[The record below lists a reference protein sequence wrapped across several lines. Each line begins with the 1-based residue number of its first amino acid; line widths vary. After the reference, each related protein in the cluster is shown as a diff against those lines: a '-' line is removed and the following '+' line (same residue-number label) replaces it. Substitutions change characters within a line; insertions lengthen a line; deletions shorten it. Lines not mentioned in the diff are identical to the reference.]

1 MADVDPKL
9 QSNRVKDLGGTVRP
23 SPQDRT
29 GDHRR
34 GVPDPHDVRPRV
46 LPCGA
51 SLPDLRAHVPGLRP
65 MVADRR
71 PVGAGR
77 GRARR
82 TGRGVRRGR
91 VADRQQGRAVGN
103 RRQGTHPRGRV
114 RACHGPWRGRGE
126 GDAPARRGHGVK
138 AHRSGP
144 LAKGHVAGISAGAQH
159 RGQHVD
165 VHQLGGHGYRSG
177 GPAFRQIPVLR
188 DPGRALGT
196 GPVPGDLEQGR
207 HPRRDR
213 PDPQARPS
221 ERRNMDVRPRTHRG
235 PEPEERAVGVGP
247 DRLGAVHRRR
257 ETHRRLLALRLGPA
271 ADRRRRLLPRHRRP
285 AARRLPVRRASG
297 RPFRVRRVQVV
308 LQRARHV
315 AGRHPERI
323 PALRGHRLARVQ
335 RDRADAG
342 NPKRRVRQPSDHG
355 RVPRGPRDH
364 RLDRPAPGYEWEHR
378 RAARPVRPLRV
389 RHERG
394 HPVPA
399 FRPGPSLHRR

>member
-23 SPQDRT
+23 SRKIELAII
-29 GDHRR
+29 
-34 GVPDPHDVRPRV
+34 VAVSPDPHDVRPRV

-144 LAKGHVAGISAGAQH
+144 LAQ
-159 RGQHVD
+159 
-165 VHQLGGHGYRSG
+165 
-177 GPAFRQIPVLR
+177 
-188 DPGRALGT
+188 RAC
-196 GPVPGDLEQGR
+196 
-207 HPRRDR
+207 RRDIRWGSTSWTTRRCTPAGRTWLSFWRAHVPANPCATRSR
-213 PDPQARPS
+213 PCSRHRARAW
-221 ERRNMDVRPRTHRG
+221 RPRT
-235 PEPEERAVGVGP
+235 RA
-247 DRLGAVHRRR
+247 
-257 ETHRRLLALRLGPA
+257 T
-271 ADRRRRLLPRHRRP
+271 
-285 AARRLPVRRASG
+285 S
-297 RPFRVRRVQVV
+297 
-308 LQRARHV
+308 
-315 AGRHPERI
+315 
-323 PALRGHRLARVQ
+323 
-335 RDRADAG
+335 
-342 NPKRRVRQPSDHG
+342 ST
-355 RVPRGPRDH
+355 
-364 RLDRPAPGYEWEHR
+364 
-378 RAARPVRPLRV
+378 
-389 RHERG
+389 
-394 HPVPA
+394 
-399 FRPGPSLHRR
+399 

>member
-1 MADVDPKL
+1 M
-9 QSNRVKDLGGTVRP
+9 NLGRRRSETAIEP
-23 SPQDRT
+23 SEGSGRHGPSQPQDRT

-144 LAKGHVAGISAGAQH
+144 LPQGHVAGISAGAQH

-177 GPAFRQIPVLR
+177 GPTFRQVPVLR

-207 HPRRDR
+207 YPRRDR

-247 DRLGAVHRRR
+247 DRLGAVPPTRNASP
-257 ETHRRLLALRLGPA
+257 TAGVT
-271 ADRRRRLLPRHRRP
+271 PRASRRP
-285 AARRLPVRRASG
+285 AATTS
-297 RPFRVRRVQVV
+297 
-308 LQRARHV
+308 
-315 AGRHPERI
+315 
-323 PALRGHRLARVQ
+323 
-335 RDRADAG
+335 
-342 NPKRRVRQPSDHG
+342 S
-355 RVPRGPRDH
+355 
-364 RLDRPAPGYEWEHR
+364 PAPPPSSSPTTCSPRIWEAVPCPTCSGGAPTSATR
-378 RAARPVRPLRV
+378 RRPT
-389 RHERG
+389 
-394 HPVPA
+394 
-399 FRPGPSLHRR
+399 S